1 MICTTT
7 AASFIVRRFFLQSAA
22 NDLSPQMQRV
32 SRERKF
38 RLALELFVDFVP
50 PARRDGVSLAVI
62 GFVILNLEPA
72 LRNRR
77 PYRVLSTVVAADKEP
92 SLTFNAYFAPIVD
105 QLNELYVGLLQF
117 SCAVILDFFDSSFHS
132 TCESRLYSHV
142 GIVQPAGVSRADRL

>member
-1 MICTTT
+1 
-7 AASFIVRRFFLQSAA
+7 
-22 NDLSPQMQRV
+22 MQRV
-32 SRERKF
+32 SPERKF

-105 QLNELYVGLLQF
+105 QLNELYTGLLQF
-117 SCAVILDFFDSSFHS
+117 SCAAIWNLFFDSCLHF
-132 TCESRLYSHV
+132 TCESRQCSRV
-142 GIVQPAGVSRADRL
+142 EIVQPAGVSRAGRL